1 MEAAI
6 ISVLCIIILI
16 MVFLFWRLSKK
27 QSDVM
32 KEKQFLNDEVEKI
45 RNSLLEQERFLAY
58 TSHELRTPLNAIAGG
73 SVLLAKTNLDERQQK
88 YVNTIQSSVDATLL
102 IVNDILDLSKIDSNM
117 VEVRPVEFMITEVL
131 NGIKHIL
138 RYRAE
143 SKGIQFE
150 VEFVDEIPA
159 IIKGD
164 SKHLNQILL
173 NLSTNAVK
181 FTDIG
186 KVTIRISKVS
196 ETDTHLTLKFDVED
210 TGKGIRKSNLAT
222 IFNQYEQESRHT
234 IKHEGGTGLGL
245 AITKKLVELQHGT
258 ISVDSQY
265 LQGTT
270 FSVVITYEK
279 VANAKFVSKEQN
291 KEQFEKLD
299 NIKLL
304 IVDDNAINREILHD
318 LLLDANPT
326 IEMVMAENGEVAIA
340 KMSNNHHFDM
350 VLLDIQMPKKN
361 GYETAEHIRKNMK
374 YPVSE
379 TPIIA
384 MTAHAL
390 ENVAESCFKAGMNDY
405 ISKPIDMA
413 YLTNKMNKL
422 LEKKRKTTETLNKYK
437 TIDLEHLKE
446 LTKDNKDRIL
456 KYIGIF
462 LQNLPDELEVLKKH
476 AAAKDYA
483 AIRESLHKLKGI
495 TAYMGIKKLSSLFNS
510 SEYSNLEELADEKMK
525 EFFVEIEDTCTKA
538 IEELKEIQKQL

>member
-6 ISVLCIIILI
+6 ISLLSVILMI
-16 MVFLFWRLSKK
+16 MIFLFWRLSKK
-27 QSDVM
+27 QSDVQ
-32 KEKQFLNDEVEKI
+32 KEKQLLNEEVEKI

-73 SVLLAKTNLDERQQK
+73 SVLLGKTNLDERQQK

-143 SKGIQFE
+143 SKGIQFD

-159 IIKGD
+159 VIKGD

-196 ETDTHLTLKFDVED
+196 ETGTHLTLRFDVED

-245 AITKKLVELQHGT
+245 AITKKLVELQHGK
-258 ISVDSQY
+258 IWVDSQY

-270 FSVVITYEK
+270 FSVEITYEK
-279 VANAKFVSKEQN
+279 VANAKFVSKEQD

-299 NIKLL
+299 KIKVL

-340 KMSNNHHFDM
+340 KMHNHSFDI

-361 GYETAEHIRKNMK
+361 GYETSEHIRKNMK

-476 AAAKDYA
+476 AEVKDFA

-495 TAYMGIKKLSSLFNS
+495 TAYMGIKKLTSLFNS
-510 SEYSNLEELADEKMK
+510 SEYSNLEELSDEKMK
-525 EFFVEIEDTCTKA
+525 HFFVEIEDTCTKA

>member
-1 MEAAI
+1 MELALISLLVVI
-6 ISVLCIIILI
+6 IMI
-16 MVFLFWRLSKK
+16 MVFLFWRLSQK
-27 QSDVM
+27 QRENQQ
-32 KEKQFLNDEVEKI
+32 EKQQISEELERV
-45 RNSLLEQERFLAY
+45 RNSLTEQERFLAY

-73 SVLLAKTNLDERQQK
+73 SVLLSKTNLDERQRK

-143 SKGIQFE
+143 SKGIEFE
-150 VEFVDEIPA
+150 VEFADEIPA
-159 IIKGD
+159 VIKGD

-186 KVTIRISKVS
+186 KVTIRISKIS

-210 TGKGIRKSNLAT
+210 TGKGIRKSNLPT
-222 IFNQYEQESRHT
+222 IFNQYEQETRHT

-245 AITKKLVELQHGT
+245 AITKKLVELQQGT
-258 ISVDSQY
+258 ISVESQY
-265 LQGTT
+265 LKGTT
-270 FSVVITYEK
+270 FTVIITYEK
-279 VANAKFVSKEQN
+279 VDQSRVVSKEQSA
-291 KEQFEKLD
+291 EQFEKIGD
-299 NIKLL
+299 VKIL

-318 LLLDANPT
+318 LLLDANPN
-326 IEMVMAENGEVAIA
+326 IQMVMAENGEVAVA
-340 KMSNNHHFDM
+340 KMYNNAFDL

-413 YLTNKMNKL
+413 YLANKMNKL
-422 LEKKRKTTETLNKYK
+422 LEKRRKTVETLNKYK

-462 LQNLPDELEVLKKH
+462 LQNLPDELDVLKKH
-476 AAAKDYA
+476 AARKDFT

-495 TAYMGIKKLSSLFNS
+495 TAYMGIKKLTALFNS
-510 SEYSNLEELADEKMK
+510 PEYSKLEEMNEEKFK
-525 EFFVEIEDTCTKA
+525 DFFTEIENSCNKA
-538 IEELKEIQKQL
+538 IEELTEVQKQL

>member
-6 ISVLCIIILI
+6 ISLLSIVIVI

-27 QSDVM
+27 QGDAL
-32 KEKQFLNDEVEKI
+32 KEKQLLNEEVDKI
-45 RNSLLEQERFLAY
+45 RNSLLEQEKFLAY

-73 SVLLAKTNLDERQQK
+73 SVLLGKTTLDERQQR
-88 YVNTIQSSVDATLL
+88 YINTIQSSVDATLF
-102 IVNDILDLSKIDSNM
+102 IVNDILDLSKIDSSM

-143 SKGIQFE
+143 SKGIQFD

-159 IIKGD
+159 VIKGD

-196 ETDTHLTLKFDVED
+196 ETDTNLNLRFDVED
-210 TGKGIRKSNLAT
+210 TGKGIRKSNIAT

-270 FSVVITYEK
+270 FSVEITYEK
-279 VANAKFVSKEQN
+279 VANSKFVTKEQD
-291 KEQFEKLD
+291 KEQFQKLD
-299 NIKLL
+299 KVKIL
-304 IVDDNAINREILHD
+304 IVDDNDINREILHD
-318 LLLDANPT
+318 LFLDVNPT

-340 KMSNNHHFDM
+340 KMHNNSFDII
-350 VLLDIQMPKKN
+350 LLDIQMPKKN

-413 YLTNKMNKL
+413 NLTNKMNKL
-422 LEKKRKTTETLNKYK
+422 LEKKRRTTETLNKYK

-476 AAAKDYA
+476 AIAKDYA

-495 TAYMGIKKLSSLFNS
+495 TAYMGIKKLTSLFNS
-510 SEYSNLEELADEKMK
+510 PEYSNLEELSDEKMK
-525 EFFVEIEDTCTKA
+525 HFFVEIEDTCTKA

>member
-6 ISVLCIIILI
+6 ISLLSVILMI
-16 MVFLFWRLSKK
+16 MIFLFWRLSKK
-27 QSDVM
+27 QEDAL
-32 KEKQFLNDEVEKI
+32 KEKQILHEEVEKI

-73 SVLLAKTNLDERQQK
+73 STLLGKTNLDERQQK
-88 YVNTIQSSVDATLL
+88 YINTIQSSVDATLL

-143 SKGIQFE
+143 SKGIQFD

-159 IIKGD
+159 VIKGD

-186 KVTIRISKVS
+186 KVTIRISKIS
-196 ETDTHLTLKFDVED
+196 ETSTHLTLRFDVED

-270 FSVVITYEK
+270 FSVEITYEK
-279 VANAKFVSKEQN
+279 VANAKFVSKEQDI
-291 KEQFEKLD
+291 EQFQKLD
-299 NIKLL
+299 KIKVL

-340 KMSNNHHFDM
+340 KMHNNSFDII
-350 VLLDIQMPKKN
+350 LLDIQMPKKN

-476 AAAKDYA
+476 AEAKDFA

-495 TAYMGIKKLSSLFNS
+495 TAYMGIKKLTSLFNS
-510 SEYSNLEELADEKMK
+510 SEYSNLEELSDEKMK
-525 EFFVEIEDTCTKA
+525 EFFSEIEDTCTKA

>member
-1 MEAAI
+1 MISAA
-6 ISVLCIIILI
+6 LLYILI
-16 MVFLFWRLSKK
+16 PIIAILAFLLWRSMNEQKK
-27 QSDVM
+27 ISL
-32 KEKQFLNDEVEKI
+32 EKQKTIEELERM
-45 RNSLLEQERFLAY
+45 RNSMLEQERFLAY

-73 SVLLAKTNLDERQQK
+73 SVLLGKTTLDARQQK

-143 SKGIQFE
+143 SKGIEFD
-150 VEFVDEIPA
+150 VEFMDELPA
-159 IIKGD
+159 VIKGD

-186 KVTIRISKVS
+186 KVTIRISKVH
-196 ETDTHLTLKFDVED
+196 ETATHLTLRFDVED

-245 AITKKLVELQHGT
+245 AITKKLVELQNGT
-258 ISVDSQY
+258 ISVESKY
-265 LQGTT
+265 LQGTIFT
-270 FSVVITYEK
+270 VELTYEK
-279 VANAKFVSKEQN
+279 VSDPKLVSKEHGA
-291 KEQFEKLD
+291 EQFEKLHD
-299 NIKLL
+299 VKLL

-318 LLLDANPT
+318 LLLDANPS
-326 IEMVMAENGEVAIA
+326 IEMVMAENGEVAIS
-340 KMSNNHHFDM
+340 KMHNNNFDM

-413 YLTNKMNKL
+413 YLASKMNKL
-422 LEKKRKTTETLNKYK
+422 LEKKRKTLETLTKYK

-476 AAAKDYA
+476 AEKKDFTS
-483 AIRESLHKLKGI
+483 IRESLHKLKGI
-495 TAYMGIKKLSSLFNS
+495 TAYMGIKKLTSLFNS
-510 SEYSNLEELADEKMK
+510 PENANLEQLSEEAMK
-525 EFFVEIEDTCTKA
+525 KFFNEIEESCNKA
-538 IEELKEIQKQL
+538 IEELTEVQKQL

>member
-6 ISVLCIIILI
+6 ISLLSIVIVI

-27 QSDVM
+27 QGDAL
-32 KEKQFLNDEVEKI
+32 KEKQLLNEEVEKI
-45 RNSLLEQERFLAY
+45 RNSLLEQEKFLAY

-73 SVLLAKTNLDERQQK
+73 SVLLGKTTLDERQQK
-88 YVNTIQSSVDATLL
+88 YINTIQSSVDATLL

-143 SKGIQFE
+143 SKGIQFD

-159 IIKGD
+159 VIKGD
-164 SKHLNQILL
+164 SKHLNQILI

-196 ETDTHLTLKFDVED
+196 ETDTNLTLRFDVED

-245 AITKKLVELQHGT
+245 AITKKLVELQHGK
-258 ISVDSQY
+258 IWVDSQY

-270 FSVVITYEK
+270 FSVEIAYEK
-279 VANAKFVSKEQN
+279 VTNAKFVSKEQD
-291 KEQFEKLD
+291 KEQFKKLD
-299 NIKLL
+299 KVKIL

-318 LLLDANPT
+318 LLLDVNPT

-340 KMSNNHHFDM
+340 KMHNNSFDII
-350 VLLDIQMPKKN
+350 LLDIQMPKKN

-390 ENVAESCFKAGMNDY
+390 ESVAESCFKAGMNDY
-405 ISKPIDMA
+405 ISKPIDMS

-422 LEKKRKTTETLNKYK
+422 LEKKRRTTETLNKYK

-462 LQNLPDELEVLKKH
+462 LQNLPDELDVLKKH
-476 AAAKDYA
+476 AVAKDYNS
-483 AIRESLHKLKGI
+483 IRESLHKLKGI
-495 TAYMGIKKLSSLFNS
+495 TAYMGTKKLSSLFNS
-510 SEYSNLEELADEKMK
+510 PEYSNLEQLSDETMTK
-525 EFFVEIEDTCTKA
+525 FFSEIEDTCTKA
-538 IEELKEIQKQL
+538 IEELKEIQTQL

>member
-1 MEAAI
+1 M
-6 ISVLCIIILI
+6 ISSALLYILI
-16 MVFLFWRLSKK
+16 PIIAILAFLLWRSMTEQKK
-27 QSDVM
+27 ISL
-32 KEKQFLNDEVEKI
+32 EKQKTNEELERM
-45 RNSLLEQERFLAY
+45 RNSMLEQERFLAY

-73 SVLLAKTNLDERQQK
+73 SVLLGKTTLDARQQK

-150 VEFVDEIPA
+150 VEFMDELPA
-159 IIKGD
+159 VIKGD

-186 KVTIRISKVS
+186 KVTIRISKIN
-196 ETDTHLTLKFDVED
+196 ETATHLTLRFDVED

-222 IFNQYEQESRHT
+222 IFNQYEQETRHT
-234 IKHEGGTGLGL
+234 IRHEGGTGLGL
-245 AITKKLVELQHGT
+245 AITKKLVELQNGT
-258 ISVDSQY
+258 ISVESKY
-265 LQGTT
+265 LQGTV
-270 FSVVITYEK
+270 FSVEITYEK
-279 VANAKFVSKEQN
+279 VSDPKLVSKEHGA
-291 KEQFEKLD
+291 EQFEKLGD
-299 NIKLL
+299 IKIL

-318 LLLDANPT
+318 LLLDANPG
-326 IEMVMAENGEVAIA
+326 IEMVMAENGEVAIS
-340 KMSNNHHFDM
+340 KMHNNNFDM
-350 VLLDIQMPKKN
+350 ILLDIQMPKKN

-405 ISKPIDMA
+405 ISKPIDMT
-413 YLTNKMNKL
+413 YLASKMNKL
-422 LEKKRKTTETLNKYK
+422 LEKKRKTLETLTKYK

-476 AAAKDYA
+476 AEKKDFTS
-483 AIRESLHKLKGI
+483 IRESLHKLKGI
-495 TAYMGIKKLSSLFNS
+495 TAYMGIKKLTSLFNS
-510 SEYSNLEELADEKMK
+510 PENANLEQLSEEAMK
-525 EFFVEIEDTCTKA
+525 GFFNEIEESCNKA
-538 IEELKEIQKQL
+538 IEELTEIQKQL

>member
-1 MEAAI
+1 
-6 ISVLCIIILI
+6 
-16 MVFLFWRLSKK
+16 
-27 QSDVM
+27 
-32 KEKQFLNDEVEKI
+32 
-45 RNSLLEQERFLAY
+45 
-58 TSHELRTPLNAIAGG
+58 LRTPLNAIAGG
-73 SVLLAKTNLDERQQK
+73 SVLLGKTNLDERQQK

-143 SKGIQFE
+143 SKGIQFD

-159 IIKGD
+159 VIKGD

-196 ETDTHLTLKFDVED
+196 ETGTHLTLRFDVED

-245 AITKKLVELQHGT
+245 AITKKLVELQHGK

-270 FSVVITYEK
+270 FSVEITYEK
-279 VANAKFVSKEQN
+279 VANAKFVSKEQD

-299 NIKLL
+299 KIKVL

-326 IEMVMAENGEVAIA
+326 IEMTMAENGEVAIA
-340 KMSNNHHFDM
+340 KMSNNHIFDM

-476 AAAKDYA
+476 AEAKDFA

-495 TAYMGIKKLSSLFNS
+495 TAYMGIKKLTSLFNS
-510 SEYSNLEELADEKMK
+510 SEYSDLEKLSDETMK
-525 EFFVEIEDTCTKA
+525 KFFAEIEDTCTKA
-538 IEELKEIQKQL
+538 IDELKEIQKQL